1 MDAFLEGSLNIRT
14 SVSADI
20 FDAKTD
26 VAHQHKEASGDDGN
40 NDGSSEVTL
49 TPICISKS
57 RVATTTPKI
66 SILFNQL
73 EDIKVGYFGS
83 FEFLDI
89 QRSHCETFVDNPTI
103 FPANPTNQNK
113 TMSEKNYIHSLN
125 SARWTF

>member
-1 MDAFLEGSLNIRT
+1 M
-14 SVSADI
+14 V
-20 FDAKTD
+20 
-26 VAHQHKEASGDDGN
+26 HQNKEASDDDGDN
-40 NDGSSEVTL
+40 YGSSEATL
-49 TPICISKS
+49 TPIRISKS

-73 EDIKVGYFGS
+73 EDIKVGYFGI

-89 QRSHCETFVDNPTI
+89 KRSHCETFVDNPTI